1 MRVVSCLAAVAWLL
15 TVAEPCLRPAV
26 CSTPV
31 GHQCCCEKDGQCSCH
46 VNSQRTPAPL
56 PLATAQIS
64 QDEQGLPTPQVT
76 LPAVTRVVVTAPAGT
91 LFEPV
96 APSAPVYLSTRAFRC

>member
-15 TVAEPCLRPAV
+15 TLAEPCLRPAA

-31 GHQCCCEKDGQCSCH
+31 GHQCCCEKDGQCPCH

-56 PLATAQIS
+56 PLGAAQIS
-64 QDEQGLPTPQVT
+64 QDEQGLPAPHVT
-76 LPAVTRVVVTAPAGT
+76 LPAGTRIAVTAPAGT
-91 LFEPV
+91 PFEPV